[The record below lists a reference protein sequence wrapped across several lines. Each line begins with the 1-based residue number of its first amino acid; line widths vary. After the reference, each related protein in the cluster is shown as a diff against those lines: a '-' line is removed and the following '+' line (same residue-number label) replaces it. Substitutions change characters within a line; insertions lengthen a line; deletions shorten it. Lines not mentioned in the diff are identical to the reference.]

1 METKK
6 IENDEKTVKQK
17 NKQRRKNNKRY
28 YKVHDSIIKEILIA
42 KQELIFLMRDFMNIN
57 LNKKDIENFNG
68 EYRLKINL
76 KTRLLDI
83 IYKID
88 EEEAFITVEH
98 QSTVDYKMG
107 ERINEHMAAI
117 ISSRE
122 ELMVN
127 NKNRKAPIIY
137 PIVLSTARKIWD
149 APQTIIQY
157 ESNKYKL
164 PALTYPRYNLIDI
177 NTYTVDFLLEKRT
190 GIALGMAFEK
200 VSNKNDLEYIIKKLK
215 RFKKLNYWE
224 KRAIKIMLQRIEG
237 VIPWLAKELTKEEIT
252 ILKKE
257 LIKIINKGGDFMSNF
272 EKAFKKII
280 EEEAKT
286 REKRGTIKIIKGFLA
301 QKVDDEI
308 ILKATGISKK
318 ELEELKLQM
327 V

>member
-6 IENDEKTVKQK
+6 IRNDEKILKQK
-17 NKQRRKNNKRY
+17 NKQKRENNKRY
-28 YKVHDSIIKEILIA
+28 YKVHDSIIKEILMA
-42 KQELIFLMRDFMNIN
+42 KQELISLMSDFMNIN

-127 NKNRKAPIIY
+127 NKDRKAPTIY

-149 APQTIIQY
+149 APHTIMQY

-164 PALTYPRYNLIDI
+164 PALTYPRYNLIDT
-177 NTYTVDFLLEKRT
+177 NTYTVDFLLDKRT
-190 GIALGMAFEK
+190 GIALCMAFEK
-200 VSNKNDLEYIIKKLK
+200 VRNKNDLEYIIKKLK
-215 RFKKLNYWE
+215 RFKKLNHWE
-224 KRAIKIMLQRIEG
+224 KRAIKIILRKIEG
-237 VIPWLAKELTKEEIT
+237 VIPWLAKELTKEEI
-252 ILKKE
+252 IRLKKE
-257 LIKIINKGGDFMSNF
+257 LIKIINRGGDFMSNF

-286 REKRGTIKIIKGFLA
+286 RERRGTTKIIKGLLA
-301 QKVDDEI
+301 QNVDYEI
-308 ILKATGISKK
+308 IMKATGISKK
-318 ELEELKLQM
+318 ELEKLKLQM